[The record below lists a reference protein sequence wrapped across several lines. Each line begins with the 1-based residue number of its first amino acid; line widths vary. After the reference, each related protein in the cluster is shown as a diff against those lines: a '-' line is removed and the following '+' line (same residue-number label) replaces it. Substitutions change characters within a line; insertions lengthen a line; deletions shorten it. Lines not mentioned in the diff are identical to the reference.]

1 MFSESAEMAIYI
13 FLPSGRPEADF
24 LEEQLKL
31 CSLRKDLPARNHLRT
46 NERRF
51 KMKSYKN
58 HTEHYE
64 ITDTNTDTESY
75 DTPFQ
80 VDLIETLNVIAGA
93 LAAIADRLEAQD
105 ATPL

>member
-1 MFSESAEMAIYI
+1 
-13 FLPSGRPEADF
+13 
-24 LEEQLKL
+24 
-31 CSLRKDLPARNHLRT
+31 
-46 NERRF
+46 
-51 KMKSYKN
+51 MKSYKN

-93 LAAIADRLEAQD
+93 LAAIADRLEDQD